1 MEPYIWNEAKEPL
14 LRFCRFKV
22 EANKISLL
30 NEAAPSYTVLEQFQ
44 IGGLNMKRILIVATI
59 LCTVILIIP
68 TMLVVIVSPSF
79 ETSALQSAPTEDG
92 NQWEYNPAQDV
103 SISVFRSQQ
112 EVIETLPLEMYVM
125 GVVASEMNASFEME
139 ALKAQALAART
150 YMVRHMLA
158 PQDVDLP
165 EGAMVTDTIMHQVYT
180 DEEAL
185 KEKWGSDYEYFMSR
199 IEEAVLSTQGQVL
212 TYEGEPIDAMFFSTS
227 NGYTENSED
236 YWENEIPY
244 LRSVESPWDQ
254 RSPRFTSETVFTVEE
269 FEQKLG
275 VTLPDDQTVGTIVE
289 RTTGSRV
296 AKVNINGTELTGK
309 TVREE
314 LDLDSSDFQWRRE
327 GNEIV
332 VQTRGWGHGVG
343 MSQYGAD
350 GMAKEGRDY
359 EEIVHHYYQG
369 ITIEQVDP
377 YVQELTAK
385 VE

>member
-1 MEPYIWNEAKEPL
+1 
-14 LRFCRFKV
+14 
-22 EANKISLL
+22 
-30 NEAAPSYTVLEQFQ
+30 
-44 IGGLNMKRILIVATI
+44 MKRILIVAII
-59 LCTVILIIP
+59 LCTVILVIP
-68 TMLVVIVSPSF
+68 TMLVVIVSSSQ
-79 ETSALQSAPTEDG
+79 EKAAVQSAPIEE
-92 NQWEYNPAQDV
+92 NQWDYDPTQDV

-112 EVIETLPLEMYVM
+112 EVIDTLPLEMYVM

-180 DEEAL
+180 DEEEL
-185 KEKWGSDYEYFMSR
+185 REKWGSEYEYYMKR
-199 IEEAVLSTQGQVL
+199 IEEAVLATQGQVL
-212 TYEGEPIDAMFFSTS
+212 TYDGEPIDAMFFSTS

-254 RSPRFTSETVFTVEE
+254 QSPRFTSETVFSLEE

-275 VTLPDDQTVGTIVE
+275 VTLPDDQTVGVISE
-289 RTTGSRV
+289 RTTGGRV
-296 AKVNINGTELTGK
+296 AKVNINGTEKTGK
-309 TVREE
+309 EVREK

-327 GNEIV
+327 GNEII

-359 EEIVHHYYQG
+359 EEIVNHYYQG
-369 ITIEQVDP
+369 ISIEQVDP

-385 VE
+385 AE